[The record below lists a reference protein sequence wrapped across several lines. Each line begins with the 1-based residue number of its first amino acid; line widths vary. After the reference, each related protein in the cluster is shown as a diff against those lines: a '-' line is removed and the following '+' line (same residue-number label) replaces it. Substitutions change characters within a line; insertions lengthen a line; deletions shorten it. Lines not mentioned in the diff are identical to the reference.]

1 MKKIISLRLVLG
13 LVLFTANH
21 AIAQSSPAPAAAT
34 PSPGLEVAAAPSAA
48 DMQTFIALLRSDLQT
63 QKAAVIAENISFT
76 EDEALNFWPMQREY
90 QLAVTKLYDQRLA
103 LMREVLDKL
112 DKLSDDEAG
121 ALAAKAFAWEHERT
135 KLKEEW
141 YAKFVKVIPAKKA
154 VRFFQIENQVNAAI
168 DLRLSA
174 AMPLIH

>member
-1 MKKIISLRLVLG
+1 MKTIRSLCFVLG
-13 LVLFTANH
+13 LGLLAATRSL
-21 AIAQSSPAPAAAT
+21 AQAPADSAPAAPSVAPT
-34 PSPGLEVAAAPSAA
+34 PTAA
-48 DMQTFIALLRSDLQT
+48 DLQTFVALLRSDLQT
-63 QKAAVIAENISFT
+63 QKAAVIAENMSFT
-76 EDEALNFWPMQREY
+76 EDEAVDFWPLQREY
-90 QLAVTKLYDQRLA
+90 QHAVTKLYDQRLA
-103 LMREVLDKL
+103 LMREVLAKVDTM
-112 DKLSDDEAG
+112 SDEEAR
-121 ALAAKAFAWEHERT
+121 ALAAKAFAWEHERV